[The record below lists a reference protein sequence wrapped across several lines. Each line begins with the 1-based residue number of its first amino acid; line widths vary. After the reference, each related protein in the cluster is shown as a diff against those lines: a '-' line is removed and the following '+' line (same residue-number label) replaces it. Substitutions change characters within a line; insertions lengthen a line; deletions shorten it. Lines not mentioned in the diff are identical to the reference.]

1 LQNDLNKFFNDK
13 TILNELFA
21 LPQNDLEFSISKI
34 EHMSLNKEHSFLLI
48 ITLTFLSNLN
58 HFMIPKLEGSM
69 LIVVGLLLALTSTS
83 LLNPNQVQIKEE
95 GLPTN
100 SP

>member
-1 LQNDLNKFFNDK
+1 
-13 TILNELFA
+13 
-21 LPQNDLEFSISKI
+21 
-34 EHMSLNKEHSFLLI
+34 
-48 ITLTFLSNLN
+48 
-58 HFMIPKLEGSM
+58 MIPKLEGSM